1 MTDRKIMI
9 IEKASELFAE
19 NGFGATSVQDITD
32 ACGISKGSFYL
43 SFKSKDSLLFSIF
56 EYFGDKLIKRMSEL
70 NDLPVNAREK
80 LKLFLSVQFEEIA
93 HYSDFIL
100 MQMREQTSQISE
112 EMMVLL
118 NELRRKTYEL
128 QERLLLD
135 VYGNEIRPHMPD
147 LLALLG
153 GITKGYIEII
163 VFSKESLDYNELG
176 NYIVER
182 TDSIVS
188 GLSKPFLKSEQ
199 LIGYSMAEEVGLAS
213 IKELVEEIKLVK
225 RKVTADENLVISL
238 DVIEQELLK
247 ENYRKPVIVGMMS
260 NLNDFS
266 EMEELVNKL
275 NHFLNDTIVN

>member
-1 MTDRKIMI
+1 MTDRKKLI
-9 IEKASELFAE
+9 IEKASVLFAE

-70 NDLPVNAREK
+70 NDLPVNSREK
-80 LKLFLSVQFEEIA
+80 FKLFLSVQFEEIA

-118 NELRRKTYEL
+118 NELRRQTYEI
-128 QERLLLD
+128 QERLLID
-135 VYGNEIRPHMPD
+135 VYGDEVRPHMPD

-188 GLSKPFLKSEQ
+188 GLSKPFLKGEQ
-199 LIGYSMAEEVGLAS
+199 LIGYCVVEEEGLAS
-213 IKELVEEIKLVK
+213 AKELVGNIKMLK
-225 RKVTADENLVISL
+225 RRVTDENLVISL
-238 DVIEQELLK
+238 EVIEQELLK
-247 ENYRKPVIVGMMS
+247 EDYRKPVIIGMMS
-260 NLNDFS
+260 NLINHA
-266 EMEELVNKL
+266 ETEELLHQL
-275 NHFLNDTIVN
+275 NVFLESSSK

>member
-1 MTDRKIMI
+1 VTDRKIMI

-19 NGFGATSVQDITD
+19 NGYGATSVQDITD

-56 EYFGDKLIKRMSEL
+56 EYFGDKLITRMSEL

-118 NELRRKTYEL
+118 NDLRRKTYEI

-135 VYGNEIRPHMPD
+135 VYGDEVRPHMPD

-163 VFSKESLDYNELG
+163 VFSKESLDYNGLAS
-176 NYIVER
+176 YIVER

-199 LIGYSMAEEVGLAS
+199 LIGYCVTEKEGLSSAT
-213 IKELVEEIKLVK
+213 ELMDDINLVK
-225 RKVTADENLVISL
+225 RIVTDENLIVSL

-247 ENYRKPVIVGMMS
+247 EDYRKPVIVGMMS
-260 NLNDFS
+260 NLVNHA
-266 EMEELVNKL
+266 ETEELLHKINTFINSASK
-275 NHFLNDTIVN
+275 

>member
-1 MTDRKIMI
+1 MTDRKTMI

-32 ACGISKGSFYL
+32 ACGISKGAFYL

-56 EYFGDKLIKRMSEL
+56 EYFGDKLINRMSEL
-70 NDLPVNAREK
+70 GDSPVNDRERF
-80 LKLFLSVQFEEIA
+80 KLFLSVQFEEIA

-118 NELRRKTYEL
+118 NELRRKTYEM
-128 QERLLLD
+128 QERILLD

-163 VFSKESLDYNELG
+163 VFSKESLDYDELG

-199 LIGYSMAEEVGLAS
+199 LIGYCVAEEEGLATA
-213 IKELVEEIKLVK
+213 KELVEDIKSVK
-225 RKVTADENLVISL
+225 RKVTDESLLISL
-238 DVIEQELLK
+238 DVIEQELSK
-247 ENYRKPVIVGMMS
+247 EDYRKPVIVGMMS
-260 NLNDFS
+260 NLTNHTETDVLLS
-266 EMEELVNKL
+266 KL
-275 NHFLNDTIVN
+275 NTFINSDSK

>member
-1 MTDRKIMI
+1 
-9 IEKASELFAE
+9 
-19 NGFGATSVQDITD
+19 
-32 ACGISKGSFYL
+32 
-43 SFKSKDSLLFSIF
+43 
-56 EYFGDKLIKRMSEL
+56 
-70 NDLPVNAREK
+70 
-80 LKLFLSVQFEEIA
+80 
-93 HYSDFIL
+93 

-118 NELRRKTYEL
+118 NELRRKTYEI
-128 QERLLLD
+128 QERLLVD

-199 LIGYSMAEEVGLAS
+199 LIGYCV
-213 IKELVEEIKLVK
+213 VEEEGSSF
-225 RKVTADENLVISL
+225 R
-238 DVIEQELLK
+238 
-247 ENYRKPVIVGMMS
+247 
-260 NLNDFS
+260 
-266 EMEELVNKL
+266 
-275 NHFLNDTIVN
+275 

>member
-1 MTDRKIMI
+1 M
-9 IEKASELFAE
+9 
-19 NGFGATSVQDITD
+19 
-32 ACGISKGSFYL
+32 
-43 SFKSKDSLLFSIF
+43 
-56 EYFGDKLIKRMSEL
+56 
-70 NDLPVNAREK
+70 RERK

-118 NELRRKTYEL
+118 NELRRKTYEI
-128 QERLLLD
+128 QERLLID
-135 VYGNEIRPHMPD
+135 VYGDEVSPHMPD

-163 VFSKESLDYNELG
+163 VFSKESLDYHELG

-199 LIGYSMAEEVGLAS
+199 LIGYCVAEEEGFVS
-213 IKELVEEIKLVK
+213 VKELSEIIKAIKKDVS
-225 RKVTADENLVISL
+225 DEN
-238 DVIEQELLK
+238 
-247 ENYRKPVIVGMMS
+247 Y
-260 NLNDFS
+260 
-266 EMEELVNKL
+266 VN
-275 NHFLNDTIVN
+275 

>member
-1 MTDRKIMI
+1 LTDRKIMI

-56 EYFGDKLIKRMSEL
+56 EYFGDKLINRMSEL
-70 NDLPVNAREK
+70 NDLPVNSREK
-80 LKLFLSVQFEEIA
+80 FKLFLSVQFEEIA

-118 NELRRKTYEL
+118 NELRRQTYEM
-128 QERLLLD
+128 QERLLVD

-176 NYIVER
+176 SYIVER

-199 LIGYSMAEEVGLAS
+199 LIGYCVVEEEGLAS
-213 IKELVEEIKLVK
+213 SKKLVENIKLLK
-225 RKVTADENLVISL
+225 RKVTDENLLISL
-238 DVIEQELLK
+238 DVIEQEILR
-247 ENYRKPVIVGMMS
+247 EDYRKPVIVGMMS
-260 NLNDFS
+260 NLINYV
-266 EMEELVNKL
+266 ETEELLHQL
-275 NHFLNDTIVN
+275 NRFLDSPSK